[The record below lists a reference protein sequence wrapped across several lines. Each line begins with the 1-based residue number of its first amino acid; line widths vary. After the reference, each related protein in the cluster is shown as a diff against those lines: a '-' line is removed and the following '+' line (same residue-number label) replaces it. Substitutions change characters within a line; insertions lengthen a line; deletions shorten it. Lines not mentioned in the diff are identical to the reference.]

1 MDLIDTLSISASG
14 LTAQRVRLQTVASNM
29 ANARTTR
36 TEDGG
41 PYQRRM
47 PVFEAQSNSFGG
59 VLEKNLARVQV
70 TEIEADQ
77 GDPMR
82 MYDPG
87 HPDADEFG
95 YVDYPNVNV
104 LEEMVDLMTTAR
116 TYEANTKVVNTTQ
129 DMASTA
135 LEIGRL

>member
-14 LTAQRVRLQTVASNM
+14 LTAQRLRLQTVASNM

-36 TEDGG
+36 TAEGG
-41 PYQRRM
+41 PYRRQM
-47 PVFEAQSNSFGG
+47 PVFEAKSDGFEGMLGKS
-59 VLEKNLARVQV
+59 LARVEV
-70 TEIEADQ
+70 TEIKSDDS
-77 GDPMR
+77 DPVR
-82 MYDPG
+82 VFDPG

-116 TYEANTKVVNTTQ
+116 TYEANTNVVNTTQ

>member
-36 TEDGG
+36 TAEGG

-47 PVFEAQSNSFGG
+47 PVFEAETEAFGG
-59 VLEKNLARVQV
+59 MLEKNLARVNV
-70 TEIEADQ
+70 SEIKADDS
-77 GDPMR
+77 DPIR
-82 MYDPG
+82 VFDPG

-116 TYEANTKVVNTTQ
+116 SYESNTNVVKATQ

>member
-14 LTAQRVRLQTVASNM
+14 LSAQRVRLQTVASNM

-47 PVFEAQSNSFGG
+47 PVFEAETEGFGG
-59 VLEKNLARVQV
+59 VLEKNLARVSV
-70 TEIEADQ
+70 TEIKADE
-77 GDPMR
+77 GEPM
-82 MYDPG
+82 MVFDPG
-87 HPDADEFG
+87 HPDADELG
-95 YVDYPNVNV
+95 YVAYPNINV

-116 TYEANTKVVNTTQ
+116 TYEANTNVVKTTQ

>member
-14 LTAQRVRLQTVASNM
+14 LNAQRIRLQTIASNM

-36 TEDGG
+36 TAEGG

-47 PVFEAQSNSFGG
+47 PVFEAETDTFGG
-59 VLEKNLARVQV
+59 VLDKNLARVSV
-70 TEIEADQ
+70 TEIRADDS
-77 GDPMR
+77 DPIR
-82 MYDPG
+82 VFDPG
-87 HPDADEFG
+87 HPDSDEFG

-116 TYEANTKVVNTTQ
+116 TYESNTNVVKATQ

>member
-14 LTAQRVRLQTVASNM
+14 LSAQRVRLQTVASNM

-36 TEDGG
+36 TAEGG
-41 PYQRRM
+41 PYQRQM
-47 PVFEAQSNSFGG
+47 PVFEADNSGFSGA
-59 VLEKNLARVQV
+59 LERNLARVDV
-70 TEIEADQ
+70 TEIQSDD
-77 GDPMR
+77 GDPLR
-82 MYDPG
+82 VYDPG
-87 HPDADEFG
+87 HPDSDEFG
-95 YVDYPNVNV
+95 YVDYPNINV

-116 TYEANTKVVNTTQ
+116 TYEANTNVVNTTR